1 MSIRSC
7 LSVGLALAAP
17 ALVAAAP
24 APSPLPKDL
33 DAYILKALQTFETPG
48 AAVAVVKDGRIVLAK
63 GYGMKKLGD
72 PAPVTERTRFQIA
85 SNSKAFTAALLAQ
98 FVDEG
103 RLKWDDRVIDHLPWF
118 RLHDPY
124 ATREFTVRD
133 LLTHRS
139 GLGLGAGDLL
149 WFRSGYGR
157 REILERF
164 RAIAP
169 VTSFRSAYAYDNVL
183 YIAAGEVA
191 AALGGKSWETLVE
204 ERIFQPLGMASATPV
219 FRASADDAT
228 PHAPVDGIVRPVA
241 PDRDDAAAA
250 AAGIQVNV
258 QDLAAWVKVQLDEG
272 RIDGT
277 RRIFTE
283 ARSREMF
290 TAVTPQPIRP
300 TRIESLK
307 PLTPAFAAY
316 GLGWELRD
324 YRGVKVATH
333 TGALTGTTSRVL
345 LVPEKKLGIIAL
357 TNGENRVWDAIIWR
371 ILDHQLGL
379 PFHDW
384 TAAFQEARDAGLKH
398 AAEVQARLAAAKPA
412 GGQPSLPLSGF
423 AGAYRDAW
431 YGDAALAEENGRL
444 VLRFKPSPTF
454 VGDLEF
460 WGWDTF
466 KVRWRE
472 RTIPDAFLTFAINE
486 EGRPVQFTMKAISPL
501 ADFSFNFHDLSFT
514 PVP

>member
-1 MSIRSC
+1 M
-7 LSVGLALAAP
+7 
-17 ALVAAAP
+17 
-24 APSPLPKDL
+24 
-33 DAYILKALQTFETPG
+33 TP
-48 AAVAVVKDGRIVLAK
+48 
-63 GYGMKKLGD
+63 
-72 PAPVTERTRFQIA
+72 
-85 SNSKAFTAALLAQ
+85 
-98 FVDEG
+98 
-103 RLKWDDRVIDHLPWF
+103 
-118 RLHDPY
+118 
-124 ATREFTVRD
+124 
-133 LLTHRS
+133 
-139 GLGLGAGDLL
+139 
-149 WFRSGYGR
+149 R
-157 REILERF
+157 RR
-164 RAIAP
+164 
-169 VTSFRSAYAYDNVL
+169 
-183 YIAAGEVA
+183 G
-191 AALGGKSWETLVE
+191 
-204 ERIFQPLGMASATPV
+204 
-219 FRASADDAT
+219 
-228 PHAPVDGIVRPVA
+228 
-241 PDRDDAAAA
+241 
-250 AAGIQVNV
+250 GIQVNV
-258 QDLAAWVKVQLDEG
+258 QDLAARVKVQLDEG

-398 AAEVQARLAAAKPA
+398 AAEVQARLAAARPP
-412 GGQPSLPLSGF
+412 GQPACPFRLRR
-423 AGAYRDAW
+423 AWDAW
-431 YGDAALAEENGRL
+431 HGDAALAEENGRL

-454 VGDLEF
+454 VGDLT
-460 WGWDTF
+460 WGWNTF

-472 RTIPDAFLTFAINE
+472 RTIPDAFLTHHQR
-486 EGRPVQFTMKAISPL
+486 GRPSRAVHHEGHLPL

>member
-157 REILERF
+157 REILKRF

-169 VTSFRSAYAYDNVL
+169 VTSRGWSIPNFTN
-183 YIAAGEVA
+183 
-191 AALGGKSWETLVE
+191 
-204 ERIFQPLGMASATPV
+204 ASP
-219 FRASADDAT
+219 
-228 PHAPVDGIVRPVA
+228 
-241 PDRDDAAAA
+241 
-250 AAGIQVNV
+250 
-258 QDLAAWVKVQLDEG
+258 
-272 RIDGT
+272 
-277 RRIFTE
+277 
-283 ARSREMF
+283 
-290 TAVTPQPIRP
+290 
-300 TRIESLK
+300 
-307 PLTPAFAAY
+307 
-316 GLGWELRD
+316 
-324 YRGVKVATH
+324 
-333 TGALTGTTSRVL
+333 
-345 LVPEKKLGIIAL
+345 IIAILLYVL
-357 TNGENRVWDAIIWR
+357 TVT
-371 ILDHQLGL
+371 H
-379 PFHDW
+379 
-384 TAAFQEARDAGLKH
+384 
-398 AAEVQARLAAAKPA
+398 
-412 GGQPSLPLSGF
+412 
-423 AGAYRDAW
+423 
-431 YGDAALAEENGRL
+431 
-444 VLRFKPSPTF
+444 
-454 VGDLEF
+454 
-460 WGWDTF
+460 
-466 KVRWRE
+466 
-472 RTIPDAFLTFAINE
+472 
-486 EGRPVQFTMKAISPL
+486 
-501 ADFSFNFHDLSFT
+501 
-514 PVP
+514 